1 MSWDKDIPKWLE
13 NMNYV
18 CLYVALS
25 SDSWKKCGPGKDK
38 WLSDLGK
45 LTDEQRVA
53 LEERIE
59 RWERRIAS

>member
-1 MSWDKDIPKWLE
+1 MWDRDIPKWLQ

-18 CLYVALS
+18 CLYVVTTS
-25 SDSWKKCGPGKDK
+25 EKKKCGPGREK
-38 WLSDLGK
+38 WQQDLDK
-45 LTDEQRVA
+45 LTGEQRVA